1 MSSNI
6 KIEKTCTFC
15 GEKFIAR
22 TTVTKYCSHKCASRA
37 YKVRAREEKV
47 LKATEENEKMEI
59 LFNPIVNKKKAQLDD
74 MRAKE
79 GETEQFINNI
89 NLAKVK
95 IKKLRPRYE
104 QYSTLFHSRA
114 EVEGLYQT
122 LSEFAGMNDL
132 VISRIEKGK
141 IEEVSKKAALAKAA
155 GKKAK
160 QSKKQT
166 KKKVENIAYYTI
178 PVNFEITGNFLGY
191 IKFKRQLSLS
201 QKMLNFDKESIQVV
215 KSNNT
220 TGAIKVNGT
229 LTIVGLADEF
239 F

>member
-1 MSSNI
+1 MCIRDS
-6 KIEKTCTFC
+6 
-15 GEKFIAR
+15 
-22 TTVTKYCSHKCASRA
+22 
-37 YKVRAREEKV
+37 
-47 LKATEENEKMEI
+47 
-59 LFNPIVNKKKAQLDD
+59 
-74 MRAKE
+74 
-79 GETEQFINNI
+79 INNI

-132 VISRIEKGK
+132 VISKIEKGK
-141 IEEVSKKAALAKAA
+141 IIEVSKKAALAKAA

-160 QSKKQT
+160 QSKKQK

-215 KSNNT
+215 KGDS
-220 TGAIKVNGT
+220 TGTIKVRGT
-229 LTIVGLADEF
+229 LTIVGLPDEF